1 MYRCS
6 REGKQ
11 WQPQRRSQTT
21 HLSTMQPGPKR
32 VRLVCPL
39 CNGPHALD
47 TSATRQVWCP
57 CAPGDGPLGP
67 TPRGPLTSSTYIPST
82 PPNSMINSGGLL
94 SGTDA
99 LDHRCC
105 CGLLQAAAGCCW
117 FRCWCCYFCLL
128 FSRTRRVRFCRN
140 WLGGIK
146 FLSLLLFTT
155 TSTLLL
161 LLLLLQLIF
170 QVRISFTNAQEHSIP
185 TY

>member
-32 VRLVCPL
+32 LRVVCPL

-67 TPRGPLTSSTYIPST
+67 TPRGPFTSSTYIPST

-99 LDHRCC
+99 LDRRCC
-105 CGLLQAAAGCCW
+105 CGLLQAAAGCC
-117 FRCWCCYFCLL
+117 
-128 FSRTRRVRFCRN
+128 
-140 WLGGIK
+140 G
-146 FLSLLLFTT
+146 LLLVPLLV
-155 TSTLLL
+155 LLL
-161 LLLLLQLIF
+161 LSFVF
-170 QVRISFTNAQEHSIP
+170 QDSSGAYVAATGLVGSGFHPS
-185 TY
+185 